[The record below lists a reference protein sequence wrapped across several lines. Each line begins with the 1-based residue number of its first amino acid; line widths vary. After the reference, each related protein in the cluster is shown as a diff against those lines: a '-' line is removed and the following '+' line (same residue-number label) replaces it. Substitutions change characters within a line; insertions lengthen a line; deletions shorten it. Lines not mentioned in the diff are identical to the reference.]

1 MTGLRNLCVA
11 LALLVAC
18 GGERDLSDVK
28 QNRMR
33 SADGIVKLYANER
46 QGDWMLKG
54 NVILVHSATVQE
66 IRSAGG
72 RIVVD
77 LAASDILSPLLLRCT
92 FHKGQT
98 RRARTLKKGD
108 NITIKAQ
115 CDGLKD
121 LVLFSSGVLIAV
133 DQPA

>member
-1 MTGLRNLCVA
+1 MIGLRNLCLT
-11 LALLVAC
+11 LAILVAC

-28 QNRMR
+28 QHRTR

-66 IRSAGG
+66 IRNVGG
-72 RIVVD
+72 RIIVD
-77 LAASDILSPLLLRCT
+77 LAGSDILSPLLLRCT

-108 NITIKAQ
+108 NISIKAQ
-115 CDGLKD
+115 CDGLKNV
-121 LVLFSSGVLIAV
+121 VLFSSGVLIAL